1 MFCNSVGHG
10 ILLPVVQ
17 SVLSPHDALQGRKL
31 PDHPAGKI
39 RFAESGSP
47 QADVGD
53 SSISESISK
62 LGHQCHQTLHFQV
75 EGAELLMKGDASQLL
90 DPVLQRDLSIFIVE
104 ELGIR
109 QTGREHPLVAR
120 PNDVRLLGAHIRDG
134 DKVR

>member
-39 RFAESGSP
+39 SFAKSVSP

-62 LGHQCHQTLHFQV
+62 LRHQCHQTLHFQV
-75 EGAELLMKGDASQLL
+75 ERTELLMKDDTSQLF
-90 DPVLQRDLSIFIVE
+90 DPVLHRDLS
-104 ELGIR
+104 
-109 QTGREHPLVAR
+109 
-120 PNDVRLLGAHIRDG
+120 
-134 DKVR
+134 